1 MMYHRKV
8 MGKDLWGQFRGQWL
22 AHPRGAPGFRGVA
35 RLGAAI
41 SALLCFGLCLLLSS
55 CAGLGGPAAGEQ
67 EVGYVL
73 FPAPP
78 QEPRI
83 QFLAAYRSDEDVLP
97 PLSGFRRFVLGDRE
111 GRELGKPY
119 GVAIHDGQILVCD
132 TQARTVVIFDLKAK
146 VIGLLGAGPNGR
158 LKKPVNIVVDDD
170 GTRYVVDVDLQRVM
184 VYDRNDRYLRALG
197 DPEAWSPTDVA
208 ISGKRL
214 YVTDRKNVQVVL
226 LEKATGEEL
235 KRFSRLGSGQGELFF
250 PTNIVVGSDGSV
262 YVSDTGNFRIL
273 KFNSRG
279 KLLQQ
284 IGSLGRATGQF
295 ARPKGVAVD
304 REGRVYVVDAAFQN
318 VQIFDPEGKLLLFF
332 GGGGGGEPG
341 RLSLPAQVAIDYDN
355 VELFADRAFAGY
367 EIEYLIAVT
376 SQFGPNK
383 VSVFGFLVPSKRGKN

>member
-1 MMYHRKV
+1 
-8 MGKDLWGQFRGQWL
+8 LP
-22 AHPRGAPGFRGVA
+22 HPRGAPGFRGVA

-41 SALLCFGLCLLLSS
+41 PALLCFGLCLLLSS
-55 CAGLGGPAAGEQ
+55 CTGPGGPRAGEK

-83 QFLAAYRSDEDVLP
+83 QFLAAYSSDEDILP
-97 PLSGFRRFVLGDRE
+97 PLSGFRRFVLGDRQ
-111 GRELGKPY
+111 GRKIGKPY
-119 GVAIHDGQILVCD
+119 GVAIHDGQILICD
-132 TQARTVVIFDLKAK
+132 TTGRIVVIFDVKAQE
-146 VIGLLGAGPNGR
+146 VGLLGTGPNGR
-158 LKKPVNIVVDDD
+158 LRKPVNVTVDDD
-170 GTRYVVDVDLQRVM
+170 GTRYVVDVELQRVM
-184 VYDRNDRYLRALG
+184 VYDRNNRYLRALG

-214 YVTDRKNVQVVL
+214 YVTDKKNGQVVL

-235 KRFSRLGSGQGELFF
+235 KRFGRLGSGQGELYF
-250 PTNIVVGSDGSV
+250 PTNVVVGADGSV

-284 IGSLGRATGQF
+284 IGSLGRSTGQF

-304 REGRVYVVDAAFQN
+304 REGRVYVADAAFQN

-332 GGGGGGEPG
+332 GGAGGEPG
-341 RLSLPAQVAIDYDN
+341 RLSLPAKTAIDYDN
-355 VELFADRAFAGY
+355 VGLFADRVFPGY